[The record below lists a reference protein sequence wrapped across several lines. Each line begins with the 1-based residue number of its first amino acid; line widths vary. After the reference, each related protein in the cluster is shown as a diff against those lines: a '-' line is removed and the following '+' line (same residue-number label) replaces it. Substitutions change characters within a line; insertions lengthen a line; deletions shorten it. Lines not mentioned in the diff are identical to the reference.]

1 MSASTTKFQ
10 HRQPNSHISLIGDT
24 IPQALDRAKA
34 IVDLIEVACE
44 VVDVNSFA
52 PSTLWRA
59 AQAARFE
66 IMDAQLLLETYR
78 TAGQF
83 SKNEVQS

>member
-1 MSASTTKFQ
+1 MSASVNKFQ
-10 HRQPNSHISLIGDT
+10 HREPNSHISLIGDT

-34 IVDLIEVACE
+34 ICDLIEVACE
-44 VVDVNSFA
+44 VVDVNSFE
-52 PSTLWRA
+52 SGTLWRA

-83 SKNEVQS
+83 SKNEAQS